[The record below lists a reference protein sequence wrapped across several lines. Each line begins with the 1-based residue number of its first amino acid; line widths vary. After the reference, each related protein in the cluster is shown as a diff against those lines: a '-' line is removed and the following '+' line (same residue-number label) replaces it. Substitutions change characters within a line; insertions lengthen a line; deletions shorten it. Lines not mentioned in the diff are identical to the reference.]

1 MQNGQYLKQGKN
13 PGKFGPPPNPLSF
26 GELSMMAS
34 AKRMAALPPNIQ
46 KIIRD
51 NAVQAVA
58 KDMWTENIKEQQ
70 AAWTELAKRVKAND
84 APDIASFRSKMGPVL
99 TNFITKTGPK
109 GRALVEAVQAAA
121 KA

>member
-1 MQNGQYLKQGKN
+1 
-13 PGKFGPPPNPLSF
+13 
-26 GELSMMAS
+26 MMAS